1 MLLIT
6 AILAGAWSSQGTRF
20 TDLDQDGYNQEPLF
34 EFLIVI
40 SVLGIL
46 WAIVSV
52 IIFVVKQDL
61 PAIVVSIIVC

>member
-1 MLLIT
+1 M
-6 AILAGAWSSQGTRF
+6 
-20 TDLDQDGYNQEPLF
+20 DQDGYNQEPLF